1 MLPIL
6 RYENDGPSGELTMN
20 ISEAARD
27 FFEACETGKGWSG
40 CKPWCHD
47 DASFSCQADTL
58 ANVTT
63 VADYAEWMKGLLGPI
78 PDGAYQLQDPK
89 KDPTKRGHRGQK
101 AFKQVALMK
110 YWRDANRDK
119 YLDFDG
125 EEVKGIFATNGHYMG
140 TKGRQVDKWSA
151 GCWGATVNNLN
162 KIFKVAE
169 LQIKHGYGD
178 KFSFSLLHENNF

>member
-1 MLPIL
+1 
-6 RYENDGPSGELTMN
+6 MN

-78 PDGAYQLQDPK
+78 PDGAYQLHAFATDAGSSTVVAAATFRGTHSGEGGPIP
-89 KDPTKRGHRGQK
+89 PTGKS
-101 AFKQVALMK
+101 VAADYVYVMV
-110 YWRDANRDK
+110 
-119 YLDFDG
+119 FDG
-125 EEVKGIFATNGHYMG
+125 PKIRNM
-140 TKGRQVDKWSA
+140 TKIWNDVQTLRALG
-151 GCWGATVNNLN
+151 WG
-162 KIFKVAE
+162 
-169 LQIKHGYGD
+169 
-178 KFSFSLLHENNF
+178 